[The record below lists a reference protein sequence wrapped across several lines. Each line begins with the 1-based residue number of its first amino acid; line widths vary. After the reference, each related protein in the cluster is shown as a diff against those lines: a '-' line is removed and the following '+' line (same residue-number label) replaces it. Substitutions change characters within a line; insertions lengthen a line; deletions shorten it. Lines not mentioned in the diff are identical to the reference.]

1 MLCSIRLCRQVVPC
15 QPLSSQAAPWSP
27 ESACGLRSRSAE
39 GIFVR
44 SRWGTF
50 ALRCV
55 NDNMNPTPNPT
66 YSFKRRRPHS
76 SSTDSSNLAEVV
88 TSCDF
93 TDRQDRNLSIEA
105 SIQQK
110 RQHVYPSGIART
122 DLGAP
127 NPPRSTPQCGIG
139 LSGNGVLS
147 PHITPAQ
154 VQEWPGG
161 GRQQQQQPR
170 RVAGRQLS
178 PTGEAVVKLFCISIL
193 FTHTAGSEVWS
204 AVPCSL
210 CITRTVS

>member
-1 MLCSIRLCRQVVPC
+1 M
-15 QPLSSQAAPWSP
+15 
-27 ESACGLRSRSAE
+27 
-39 GIFVR
+39 R
-44 SRWGTF
+44 SRWETF

-55 NDNMNPTPNPT
+55 NDNMNPTLNPT

-76 SSTDSSNLAEVV
+76 ISTNSSNLAEVV
-88 TSCDF
+88 ATCDF

-127 NPPRSTPQCGIG
+127 NPPRSTPQRGIG

-161 GRQQQQQPR
+161 SRQQQQQQLR
-170 RVAGRQLS
+170 GVAGRQLD
-178 PTGEAVVKLFCISIL
+178 PTGAAVVKLFCITIL
-193 FTHTAGSEVWS
+193 FMHTAGSEVWS